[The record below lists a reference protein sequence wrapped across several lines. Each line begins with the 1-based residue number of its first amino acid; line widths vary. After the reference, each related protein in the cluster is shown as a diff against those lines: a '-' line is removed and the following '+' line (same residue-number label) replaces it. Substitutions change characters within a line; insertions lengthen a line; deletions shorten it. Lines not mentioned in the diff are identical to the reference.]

1 MIPLIDSFH
10 FLRPGWLILILLVA
24 FSWWVIR
31 HHITVREQLSRSI
44 SAHLLAALTTGEKQR
59 QIFRPVDS
67 VGILLIMGIL
77 AMAGPAWDKQPSPW
91 FSETAPLIIAL
102 EVSDSMRSNDVMP
115 SRLERARFKI
125 LDLIKTRTGARTALI
140 AYSGSAHIVMP
151 PTTDVN
157 VIKPF
162 LEGLDPAI
170 MPQPG
175 SDVTKVLPLALSL
188 LSEETG
194 TGTLLFVNDGFAA
207 LDIPDLV
214 RFSNQEFPPA
224 LAALVFGT
232 EQGGVAVMPDGSPV
246 MAESGGR
253 IATAVDFAMLKQIAK
268 ETGMLVERSVPGDED
283 LKKLLRGIESQLRQ
297 ADDPEAVWIDR
308 AWWLTWPVI
317 LLMLFSFRRGWA
329 L

>member
-1 MIPLIDSFH
+1 MMALTDSFH
-10 FLRPGWLILILLVA
+10 FLRPAWLLLIFLVA
-24 FSWWVIR
+24 LLWWMIR
-31 HHITVREQLSRSI
+31 HHIAVREQMSRAI
-44 SAHLLAALTTGEKQR
+44 SAHLLAALTTGEKQQ

-67 VGILLIMGIL
+67 IGILLFVGVI

-102 EVSDSMRSNDVMP
+102 EVSDSMRSNDVLP

-125 LDLIKTRTGARTALI
+125 LDLIETRTGARTALI

-170 MPQPG
+170 MPKSG
-175 SDVTKVLPLALSL
+175 SDITKVLPLALSL

-194 TGTLLFVNDGFAA
+194 TGTLLFVNDGFEV
-207 LDIPDLV
+207 LDIADLIA
-214 RFSNQEFPPA
+214 FSDQEFPPT

-232 EQGGVAVMPDGSPV
+232 EQGGVALMPDGSPA

-253 IATAVDFAMLKQIAK
+253 IATGVDFSILKRIAK
-268 ETGMLVERSVPGDED
+268 ETDMIMELSVPGDGD
-283 LKKLLRGIESQLRQ
+283 LKSLLRGIESQLRQ

-308 AWWLTWPVI
+308 AWWFTWPI
-317 LLMLFSFRRGWA
+317 LLLVLLSFRRGWA